1 MRQISMDSEQNQQM
15 EGAEDS
21 YRDHPGYQ
29 PLANAASMP
38 VLPTMGAGMNANMST
53 HDHVSYGEAA
63 TANHAAQQ

>member
-1 MRQISMDSEQNQQM
+1 M
-15 EGAEDS
+15 EGVEDS

-63 TANHAAQQ
+63 TANHAAQ